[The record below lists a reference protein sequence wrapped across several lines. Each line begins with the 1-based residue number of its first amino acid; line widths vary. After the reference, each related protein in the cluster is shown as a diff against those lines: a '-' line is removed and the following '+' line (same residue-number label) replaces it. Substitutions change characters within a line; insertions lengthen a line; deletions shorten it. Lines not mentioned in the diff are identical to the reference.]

1 MINIVSIAKYSERNA
16 DSSCKEIEDIIREHG
31 FTELELPKGILYA
44 LDENKGICS
53 FTIYKKN
60 GTIINYS
67 ALNIESV
74 ASPDE
79 IGLSRYANLFNEG
92 KYKDQCC
99 AIDYVLLESDSDIIE
114 EIKHEAHEIG
124 WSCTKVN
131 INNLIIE
138 EIENANKP
146 AKKRHN

>member
-1 MINIVSIAKYSERNA
+1 MINSISIAKYSEKNA
-16 DSSCKEIEDIIREHG
+16 DPLNGEIEDIIREHG
-31 FTELELPKGILYA
+31 FTELELPKDILNT

-60 GTIINYS
+60 GAIINYS

-79 IGLSRYANLFNEG
+79 IGLTRYSELFNEG
-92 KYKDQCC
+92 KYKDQRCS
-99 AIDYVLLESDSDIIE
+99 IDYVLLESDSDVIE

-131 INNLIIE
+131 INNLIRE
-138 EIENANKP
+138 EIESADN
-146 AKKRHN
+146 